1 MKNQNTDRARRTWAP
16 WLKTVAYLLSI
27 LLFLYAVPTSVYAE
41 LIDSIDGALKNPADE
56 VVVEDTLK
64 KEVFEVID
72 RREETVKHFRTEDGS
87 FTAVQYNV
95 PVHEKDENGEWQDID
110 NTLSESGSEYA
121 TSNARVKFA
130 KKTTGNETLFTL
142 HDGNRKITMSLSGAR
157 KKVEGQV
164 TNTQTDFPEDATQL
178 QKMMTLDKLSS
189 KILYPDILD
198 GVDLEYVVNSCNI
211 KENIIVK
218 ERADSYSYTF
228 EIQLNNLEAVLCED
242 GSVAISDP
250 DTDEVVYTIPKGYM
264 FDANGEHS
272 DAVEYTL
279 TNSGNGKYALTVTAD
294 ADWINDGG
302 RAFPVTIDPP
312 INGTTETAGIIVDTY
327 IDSDNPSAL
336 YSTFYYLASGTG
348 SVGQEFISYWK
359 INSLPTIPANAFV
372 VSAEFSLYC
381 QDYRVHSGNDTSV
394 RIGVYQVTTD
404 WNTAITWKKHT
415 SNNAGAFDSTTL
427 IDYADVNAQ
436 SESHYVSWDITR
448 LLKKWNEGTIN
459 YGIALARLKQG
470 SNDALFASSETTNDP
485 RLMIHY
491 RDMKGVESYWSGS
504 SHSAG
509 LAGSGYV
516 NHANGNLVFALDL
529 LGTGDALFGYTPS
542 LVYNSAVADQYNTN
556 ENVPY
561 KHPSSGYGWKLSTDD
576 SFTLKTYYDE
586 SGILQS
592 AYMWV
597 DGDGTEHYFLW
608 DGESSCWKD
617 EDGLGLS
624 LTYDGEGKKLL
635 IEDVNHTVYQ
645 YVFSA
650 ETNELG
656 AGGILE
662 CVQDPYGN
670 QLIFD
675 FTDNTHGHP
684 TSIKVLPSGHLPENA
699 VQYLTLSYSPFGA
712 LYRIQNNITGQVM
725 IFEYGLSFTDSSF
738 LSTIVNGPLY
748 KVTYGHMSGS
758 SLITDAVI
766 SYSYT
771 NEIGDSTGTIYRLSS
786 AKDES
791 SGTELRYTYNA
802 NGQVET
808 VTEYGKT
815 EDSEAVQGQSI
826 RYTYG
831 TGYTEVRSSGSDDVL
846 QTGTDCDDI
855 ITHYSLDYRG
865 RAVSVYSTNAA
876 RTAMYGATNQIY
888 EDPNTDGENAE
899 NTVNSLKSA
908 AVIDSVAVNHIY
920 NGGFDLNSSSNA
932 FGWGISSNHV
942 ETSLDLD
949 LHSIALKMTTD
960 ANDTEEIY
968 QDIHLS
974 GGTYTLSADCK
985 VNVAGM
991 KLTMSVHNAEDPIAS
1006 ETYSVA
1012 DSDSDPY
1019 VLNPSLTFTLE
1030 EAQTIRVKLTSVGS
1044 ATAQGT
1050 VTVDNVSLVNTIGIA
1065 PYNMVQ
1071 FGGFEDTYA
1080 DTSGAAMPNSV
1091 WQTTGAVGVALGAED
1106 GLFDQCLRITGN
1118 VNRDQ
1123 RVTQR
1128 INMIPEGA
1136 FDMTEVGTTVISPV
1150 HFENR
1155 TFTVSGFAK
1164 ANAPIANADALF
1176 SLSVAFY
1183 YHGESEPE
1191 IINYHFNKELSDWQ
1205 FVSGTFTSPPNKQ
1218 VQYIDVSCVY
1228 ANQPNTAYFDQI
1240 SLIEERGAN
1249 AAVYKYNK
1257 DGLVELVQT
1266 PSITTYNQY
1275 DGSNNLIYSFDS
1287 QGNGCYYAY
1296 DNKNVLLS
1304 QTTFKYYVKK
1314 EDTEQQ
1320 DSMHQESEEEKL
1332 EYFKLLEWYNSAGD
1346 QKTNPF
1352 SSDNPPV
1359 CIVVSKT
1366 EYNINKYG
1374 LNTSTVTYAAVGED
1388 VTEATQKPHTP
1399 RLISSITYN
1408 LTEGSP
1414 LFGCVT
1420 ATTDTS
1426 GNTILYGYDSLGRRI
1441 YESNSE
1447 YEGLY
1452 YNYDALGRVTSV
1464 TPIVHATSTGT
1475 FHPQSNAENVQYT
1488 YDPQTN
1494 RLSQINTAT
1503 TTYSFEYDEFGNTYQ
1518 IKVGNQ
1524 TLARYRYHANNGKLW
1539 KMQYGTG
1546 KVIEYKYDD
1555 LDRIQEICYNDN
1567 DGIAQSYKYV
1577 YTATGAVHS
1586 IESTESG
1593 RLYLYKYDSKGQTV
1607 GYAEWGKDEE
1617 GNYTSLL
1624 QNFYTYDDESRI
1636 DYWHGTIEYLSNGTT
1651 HSDVIGQEYDYLD
1664 YSRESETSIGEMNKL
1679 TVLEAG
1685 LNRKSTISYE
1695 YDAFYRLTGK
1705 TLDTA
1710 GALSITAN
1718 YTFREVSHNTSMLV
1732 SNYASSIKIGDT
1744 IIDSSSYAYTYDV
1757 DGNITQIVDGNGKK
1771 ISYKYDDLGQL
1782 LRENNQVL
1790 GKTYV
1795 YTYDKAGNRKSKK
1808 TYAYTTATSLSS
1820 LTYTEETYTYGNAS
1834 WGDQLTKVNSVAIS
1848 YDAIGNPTT
1857 FNGYD
1862 LTWHGRQL
1870 KQMSRN
1876 GGQSLLKFMYNAD
1889 GIRTNKIV
1897 NGSNHV
1903 YTLNG
1908 TQIVSEAWGNF
1919 LLIYLYD
1926 ESGAPIGLQ
1935 YRTKSY
1941 AANVFDTFYFEKN
1954 LQGDI
1959 IAVYNADGDRIGSYI
1974 YDAWGNFTVTVE
1986 STSTTLE
1993 KNIVRSYNPFRYRG
2007 YYYDTETGLY
2017 YLQSRYYNPQ
2027 WGRFLNVDD
2036 YLSTGTGVLGYNM
2049 YAYCN
2054 NNPVMYTDTTG
2065 TWPRWITATVAVA
2078 AAAVAIVATVVA
2090 APVTVVATAATVAV
2104 VATVAYVA
2112 QSHHYDKRKEKN
2124 TDLPQTP
2131 QQAEKWKWQN
2141 SNPISEQN
2149 PNGGGPA
2156 ADCHQYT
2163 SPDKTN
2169 VKYVSPDGHKEVIF
2183 DSAGNMVLDS
2193 RDIGTYNFSPSGTF
2207 WGGAGHLFADILPW
2221 LIFGNDDDDPG
2232 PGLNEVIRLFE

>member
-1 MKNQNTDRARRTWAP
+1 MKMENNKRFMTRRAFSMWI
-16 WLKTVAYLLSI
+16 KTVACVLSI
-27 LLFLYAVPTSVYAE
+27 LMMLYAVPTNVFAE
-41 LIDSIDGALKNPADE
+41 LIEAIDGAPENQADE
-56 VVVEDTLK
+56 VTVEDTLK

-110 NTLSESGSEYA
+110 NTLSASGSEYA

-142 HDGNRKITMSLSGAR
+142 HDGNRKITMSLSGAN
-157 KKVEGQV
+157 KKVASQV
-164 TNTQTDFPEDATQL
+164 TNTRTEFPEDATQL
-178 QKMMTLDKLSS
+178 QKLMTLDKLSS

-250 DTDEVVYTIPKGYM
+250 DTDEIVYTIPKGYM
-264 FDANGEHS
+264 FDADGEYS
-272 DAVEYTL
+272 DTVTYTL
-279 TNSGNGKYALTVTAD
+279 TNGGNGKYSLTVTAD
-294 ADWINDGG
+294 AEWINDEG
-302 RAFPVTIDPP
+302 RALPVTVDPP
-312 INGTTETAGIIVDTY
+312 INSTAYTSGIVDTY
-327 IDSDNPSAL
+327 VDSDNPSAS
-336 YSTFYYLASGTG
+336 YSSFSYLASGTG

-359 INSLPTIPANAFV
+359 INSLPTIPVNSFI

-381 QDYRVHSGNDTSV
+381 QDYRVHSGNETSV
-394 RIGVYQVTTD
+394 RIGAYRVTTD
-404 WNTAITWKKHT
+404 WDSSMTWTNASVCTSTA
-415 SNNAGAFDSTTL
+415 L
-427 IDYADVNAQ
+427 IDYADVNAE
-436 SESHYVSWDITR
+436 SESQYVSWDITR
-448 LLKKWNEGTIN
+448 LYKQWNDGTAN
-459 YGIALARLKQG
+459 YGIALARMKQG
-470 SNDALFASSETTNDP
+470 SSDALFASSETTNDP

-509 LAGSGYV
+509 LAGNGYV

-542 LVYNSAVADQYNTN
+542 LVYNSTVANQFNTN

-576 SFTLKTYYDE
+576 SLVMKTYYDE
-586 SGILQS
+586 TGILQVS
-592 AYMWV
+592 YVWV
-597 DGDGTEHYFLW
+597 DGDGTEHYFLR
-608 DGESSCWKD
+608 DGTSSIRKD
-617 EDGLGLS
+617 EDGLGLTFAYNS
-624 LTYDGEGKKLL
+624 KEQKYEITNL
-635 IEDVNHTVYQ
+635 NHYVYQ
-645 YVFSA
+645 YTLLQ
-650 ETNELG
+650 ETTELG
-656 AGGILE
+656 TGMILE
-662 CVQDPYGN
+662 RIKDPYGN
-670 QLIFD
+670 QLILEH
-675 FTDNTHGHP
+675 NTQGHP
-684 TSIKVLPSGHLPENA
+684 TSVKVLPSGHLPGNA
-699 VQYLTLSYSPFGA
+699 VQYLTLFYNSLGL
-712 LYRIQNNITGQVM
+712 LYRIQNNVTGQVM
-725 IFEYGLSFTDSSF
+725 TFDYGLSFTDSSF
-738 LSTIVNGPLY
+738 LSQSVSGPLY
-748 KVTYGHMSGS
+748 KVTYGHISGS

-766 SYSYT
+766 SYNYT
-771 NEIGDSTGTIYRLSS
+771 NVAGDSTDTIYRLFS
-786 AKDES
+786 AKDDS
-791 SGTELRYTYNA
+791 SGTELRYTYNTA
-802 NGQVET
+802 GQVET

-1012 DSDSDPY
+1012 DSDGDPY

-1030 EAQTIRVKLTSVGS
+1030 EAQTIRVKLTSVSS

-1091 WQTTGAVGVALGAED
+1091 WQTTGAVGATLGATG

-1118 VNRDQ
+1118 VNREQ

-1128 INMIPEGA
+1128 INVIPEGA

-1191 IINYHFNKELSDWQ
+1191 IIDYHFNKELSDWQ

-1228 ANQPNTAYFDQI
+1228 ANQPNTACFDQI

-1249 AAVYKYNK
+1249 AAVYKYNEA
-1257 DGLVELVQT
+1257 GLVELVQT
-1266 PSITTYNQY
+1266 PSITTYNEY
-1275 DGSNNLIYSFDS
+1275 DDSNNLIYSFDS
-1287 QGNGCYYAY
+1287 QGNGCYNEY
-1296 DNKNVLLS
+1296 DGNVLRS
-1304 QTTFKYYVKK
+1304 QTTFKYYVKQ

-1320 DSMHQESEEEKL
+1320 DSTYQESEEEKL
-1332 EYFKLLEWYNSAGD
+1332 EYFNLLEWYNSAGD

-1352 SSDNPPV
+1352 SSANPPV

-1366 EYNINKYG
+1366 EYNINTYG
-1374 LNTSTVTYAAVGED
+1374 LNTSTVSYAATGD
-1388 VTEATQKPHTP
+1388 VTAATQKTETP
-1399 RLISSITYN
+1399 KLVSSTEYN
-1408 LTEGSP
+1408 LTIGSY
-1414 LFGCVT
+1414 LFGRPT
-1420 ATTDTS
+1420 STTDTS
-1426 GNTILYGYDSLGRRI
+1426 GNTTVYGYDSQGRRI

-1452 YNYDALGRVTSV
+1452 KNYDALGRVTSV
-1464 TPIVHATSTGT
+1464 TPIVHATATDT
-1475 FHPQSNAENVQYT
+1475 FHPQSSAENVQYT

-1494 RLSQINTAT
+1494 RLTQVSTAT
-1503 TTYSFEYDEFGNTYQ
+1503 TTYTFTYDNFGNRASIQ
-1518 IKVGNQ
+1518 AGGN
-1524 TLARYRYHANNGKLW
+1524 TLAQYLYGSNNGKPKYLT
-1539 KMQYGTG
+1539 YGIG
-1546 KVIEYKYDD
+1546 KVIEYKYDE

-1567 DGIAQSYKYV
+1567 NGIAQSYKYV

-1586 IESTESG
+1586 VESTESG
-1593 RLYLYKYDSKGQTV
+1593 RLYLYKYDSKGQTI
-1607 GYAEWGKDEE
+1607 GYTEWGKDES
-1617 GNYTSLL
+1617 GSYTSLL
-1624 QNFYTYDDESRI
+1624 QNLYNYDDESRI
-1636 DYWHGTIEYLSNGTT
+1636 DYWHGTFEYLSNGTT

-1718 YTFREVSHNTSMLV
+1718 YTFREVSHKTSMLV

-1744 IIDSSSYAYTYDV
+1744 IIDSSSYTYTYDV
-1757 DGNITQIVDGNGKK
+1757 DGNITKIVDGNNKQ
-1771 ISYKYDDLGQL
+1771 ITYVYDDLGQL
-1782 LRENNQVL
+1782 LRENNQIL

-1795 YTYDKAGNRKSKK
+1795 YTYDNGGNRTSKK
-1808 TYAYTTATSLSS
+1808 TYAYTTAASLSS
-1820 LTYTEETYTYGNAS
+1820 LTYTEETYTYGNEA
-1834 WGDQLTKVNSVAIS
+1834 WGDQLTAVNSVAIA

-1876 GGQSLLKFMYNAD
+1876 GVQSLLKFMYNAD

-1897 NGSNHV
+1897 DGVNHV

-1908 TQIVSEAWGNF
+1908 TQIVSEAWGTN

-1926 ESGAPIGLQ
+1926 ESGSPIGLQ
-1935 YRTKSY
+1935 YRTSSY
-1941 AANVFDTFYFEKN
+1941 GTYEFDTFYFEKN

-1959 IAVYNADGDRIGSYI
+1959 VAVYNTDGDKIGSYT
-1974 YDAWGNFTVTVE
+1974 YDAWGICTVNVVLG
-1986 STSTTLE
+1986 STTLE
-1993 KNIVRSYNPFRYRG
+1993 KSVVQTYNPFRYRG

-2017 YLQSRYYNPQ
+2017 YLQSRYYNPA
-2027 WGRFLNVDD
+2027 WGRFLNAD
-2036 YLSTGTGVLGYNM
+2036 GYVNANGDLIGFNM
-2049 YAYCN
+2049 YAYCS
-2054 NNPVMYTDTTG
+2054 NNPVVYVDYTGKD
-2065 TWPRWITATVAVA
+2065 AVYVVDRNKLKGVGH
-2078 AAAVAIVATVVA
+2078 AVVFVQDEEGNWYMTQFAG
-2090 APVTVVATAATVAV
+2090 PWDDWKAATVKTKFV
-2104 VATVAYVA
+2104 EYNEMVSFLKQDNLDYVYLEGDFSEGA
-2112 QSHHYDKRKEKN
+2112 REAKDYHLKKFNNQYNPIGNNCTDYSQYILSMGPDIYKSGKRKVTSNIIIPQRYYSHLKKMVPQGNNKPLYYKYRHDMIN
-2124 TDLPQTP
+2124 TVP
-2131 QQAEKWKWQN
+2131 
-2141 SNPISEQN
+2141 
-2149 PNGGGPA
+2149 
-2156 ADCHQYT
+2156 
-2163 SPDKTN
+2163 
-2169 VKYVSPDGHKEVIF
+2169 
-2183 DSAGNMVLDS
+2183 
-2193 RDIGTYNFSPSGTF
+2193 
-2207 WGGAGHLFADILPW
+2207 
-2221 LIFGNDDDDPG
+2221 
-2232 PGLNEVIRLFE
+2232 FERSCIIK